1 MQHRQYFITNKRD
14 TQLDQRERRWES
26 FSCLDVQ
33 QNSLLSAHPDKERR
47 RKEAERRNT
56 FKKIRG
62 VIKKT
67 EILKKN
73 THTKKK
79 KHEKVFDRR

>member
-47 RKEAERRNT
+47 RKEAERKNT
-56 FKKIRG
+56 FKKIRE
-62 VIKKT
+62 VTKIKRDT
-67 EILKKN
+67 KKN
-73 THTKKK
+73 THKKK